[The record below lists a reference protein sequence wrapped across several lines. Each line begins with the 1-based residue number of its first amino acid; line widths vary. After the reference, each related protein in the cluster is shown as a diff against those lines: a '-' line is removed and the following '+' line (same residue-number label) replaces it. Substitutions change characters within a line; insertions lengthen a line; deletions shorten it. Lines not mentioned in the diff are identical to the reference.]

1 MTDRRTFL
9 AALAAPAAARALGT
23 PATRSTPTPLLDL
36 TDARPRMPAEIGVR
50 DDEKFWKELRKEF
63 TIPRDEVFF
72 NTGTMGSSPR
82 IVQETVIDH
91 MRHVDR
97 DVAHWDYKGDHEQY
111 FTGYFS
117 ERGFRDQLGQVLNC
131 SGKDVALCQN
141 ATFGMNFVA
150 NGLDLAAGDEVI
162 VTDQAHPGGRK
173 GYDLRAKREGIVIK
187 EVKVPDP
194 VASPDQLVDGFV
206 ALTTPRTKVWAIPHI
221 SSGRA
226 IRYPVEK
233 LCALARDRGI
243 FTAVDGAQALGHLAV
258 DVQAMGC
265 DAYFGS
271 PHKWILAPKG
281 TGFLYVRPERQK
293 GLWATL
299 ASFAWD
305 DQDDRMFALMQYGT
319 GNLSLLKGLGKAI
332 DFHLQIGPKRVQDR
346 ILGMADRLRTALK
359 AVPGVTFG
367 SPLHPELTCASTVY
381 GLQGVTGDQIQDYL
395 WDHGKIRVRSEGPTG
410 VRHCCHI
417 YNSPADVDRTVALL
431 RGMARA

>member
-9 AALAAPAAARALGT
+9 ASLAAPAAARALRVKAAFPAPAAPT
-23 PATRSTPTPLLDL
+23 PDATRQ
-36 TDARPRMPAEIGVR
+36 PRMPAELGAG
-50 DDEKFWKELRKEF
+50 DDEKFWKKLRKEF
-63 TIPRDEVFF
+63 TIPMDEVFF
-72 NTGTMGSSPR
+72 NTGTMGASPR

-97 DVAHWDYKGDHEQY
+97 DVAKWDYKGDHEQY

-150 NGLDLAAGDEVI
+150 NGLELAAGDEVV

-173 GYDLRAKREGIVIK
+173 GYDLRAKREGIVVK

-194 VASPDQLVDGFV
+194 VASPDQLIDGFLG
-206 ALTTPRTKVWAIPHI
+206 LTTPKTKVWAIPHI

-243 FTAVDGAQALGHLAV
+243 FTAVDGAQALGHLAI

-271 PHKWILAPKG
+271 PHKWLLAPKG

-332 DFHLQIGPKRVQDR
+332 EFHLELGPKRVQDR
-346 ILGMADRLRTALK
+346 ILGLADRLRTGLK
-359 AVPGVTFG
+359 DIPGIAFW
-367 SPLHPELTCASTVY
+367 SPVHPELTCASTVY
-381 GLQGVTGDQIQDYL
+381 GLQGTTGDAIQDYL
-395 WDHGKIRVRSEGPTG
+395 WDKAKIRVRSEGPAG

-417 YNSPADVDRTVALL
+417 YNSPNDVDRSLALL
-431 RGMARA
+431 RAMPRA